1 MTAFVISKAKQQI
14 KAGKVFSFGSRIK
27 TSCKKL
33 RRKTAAASG
42 LCVLMPEKLFRSRG
56 GKC

>member
-1 MTAFVISKAKQQI
+1 MAAFVISKAKQQI

-27 TSCKKL
+27 TFCKKR
-33 RRKTAAASG
+33 RRKTAAASA
-42 LCVLMPEKLFRSRG
+42 LCVLPPGKLFHSRG